1 MKKKPTKLTLNRETI
16 ASLEQGA
23 LRENVLGGVGTLH
36 SCYDADTCFSCA
48 CSEACQTVFT
58 CERSCWCV

>member
-1 MKKKPTKLTLNRETI
+1 MKKKLTKLTLNRETI
-16 ASLEQGA
+16 TALENQSLQEGA
-23 LRENVLGGVGTLH
+23 RGGIGTFR

-48 CSEACQTVFT
+48 CSQTCQTFLT